1 MGLSVFGYADTNNFI
16 HAVFWQVGEPGIA
29 SIQIR
34 RVEHPDEGRFASTT
48 LSFNLVGVLA

>member
-1 MGLSVFGYADTNNFI
+1 MGLSVFGYADANNFI

-34 RVEHPDEGRFASTT
+34 GVEHPDKARFASIT
-48 LSFNLVGVLA
+48 LSFNLIGVLA